1 MGMDLPLQKLRRSEN
16 GHDAAVRSSSEP
28 GPVESFGRAEEEL
41 FRVAPL
47 EVVEDHLHKLQTL
60 MTKLALKGRERRQSE
75 LAERCAICGNL
86 WKLRLPDG
94 SKVPH
99 GLCLWHMPD
108 KTTMNLYA
116 CDAACYSK
124 LQYEVEKRTFQL
136 RVARDDEATKDRED
150 YIKRLRKL

>member
-1 MGMDLPLQKLRRSEN
+1 MDVPLQKLRSSEN
-16 GHDAAVRSSSEP
+16 GDDSTVRSGSES
-28 GPVESFGRAEEEL
+28 GPVESFAAAEKEL

-47 EVVEDHLHKLQTL
+47 AVVEDHLHALQAM
-60 MTKLALKGRERRQSE
+60 MTTLALKARERRQSE

-86 WKLRLPDG
+86 WKIRLPDG

-99 GLCLWHMPD
+99 GLMLWHMPD

-124 LQYEVEKRTFQL
+124 LEYEVSKRTFQL
-136 RVARDDEATKDRED
+136 RKARDDEQAKERED
-150 YIKRLRKL
+150 YIKRMRKL

>member
-1 MGMDLPLQKLRRSEN
+1 MDLPLQKLRSSEDGN
-16 GHDAAVRSSSEP
+16 DEAVRQGSSD
-28 GPVESFGRAEEEL
+28 GTVESFAAAEKEL

-47 EVVEDHLHKLQTL
+47 AVVEDHLHALQTM
-60 MTKLALKGRERRQSE
+60 MTTLALKARERRQSE

-136 RVARDDEATKDRED
+136 RRARDDEQARDREEH
-150 YIKRLRKL
+150 IKRMRKL

>member
-1 MGMDLPLQKLRRSEN
+1 MDVPLQKLRSSEN
-16 GHDAAVRSSSEP
+16 GDHSAVRSGSSDGSVAAFSKSEK
-28 GPVESFGRAEEEL
+28 EL

-47 EVVEDHLHKLQTL
+47 ELIEEHLQQLQVM
-60 MTKLALKGRERRQSE
+60 MTALAIKARERRQTE
-75 LAERCAICGNL
+75 LAERCAICGNI

-108 KTTMNLYA
+108 RSTMNLYA

-136 RVARDDEATKDRED
+136 RKARDDEQARERSEF
-150 YIKRLRKL
+150 IKRQKRV

>member
-1 MGMDLPLQKLRRSEN
+1 MESPLQKLRSSEN
-16 GHDAAVRSSSEP
+16 GNDKAVRSGSSE
-28 GPVESFGRAEEEL
+28 GSIESFAASEKEI

-47 EVVEDHLHKLQTL
+47 DVIEEHLHVLQVL
-60 MTKLALKGRERRQSE
+60 MTELAVKARQRRQTE

-136 RVARDDEATKDRED
+136 RKSHEDNIAKEREE
-150 YIKRLRKL
+150 YIKKLRR

>member
-1 MGMDLPLQKLRRSEN
+1 MRGSEN
-16 GHDAAVRSSSEP
+16 GNDQVVRPSSGDGS
-28 GPVESFGRAEEEL
+28 VEAFGSAEKEL

-47 EVVEDHLHKLQTL
+47 AVVEEHMHQLQVLYTA
-60 MTKLALKGRERRQSE
+60 LAIKARERRQSE
-75 LAERCAICGNL
+75 LAERCAICGNI

-124 LQYEVEKRTFQL
+124 LQFEVEKRTFQL
-136 RVARDDEATKDRED
+136 RKARDDESGKEREE
-150 YIKRLRKL
+150 YIKKLKRL